1 MIDDLP
7 RLIPLCPPTESLV
20 MYRAHLPVNHC
31 LESDIDAFLM
41 EMIPS
46 IALQLTTELR
56 RSRGALKVD
65 LLLALDVF
73 QDATYSIVEPHIRLN
88 RFYFQTS
95 WTQMRRFANDPMILG
110 DFLRYIHD
118 ILCVRY
124 VCHGWKLK
132 RCSFIQL
139 NIRRCPHDVNILPSK
154 VHSLGFSGFG
164 YLTSCGGWRW
174 QWGMWRS
181 SVSLLRNGC
190 KQWLQT
196 KAAQ

>member
-73 QDATYSIVEPHIRLN
+73 QDVTYSIVEPHIRLN
-88 RFYFQTS
+88 RFYCQTS
-95 WTQMRRFANDPMILG
+95 WTKMQRFANDPMILG

-118 ILCVRY
+118 ILFVRY
-124 VCHGWKLK
+124 VCHGWDFK
-132 RCSFIQL
+132 RCIFIQL
-139 NIRRCPHDVNILPSK
+139 NIRRCPHDVNILL
-154 VHSLGFSGFG
+154 SLSTMTTA
-164 YLTSCGGWRW
+164 LASETTC
-174 QWGMWRS
+174 
-181 SVSLLRNGC
+181 LC
-190 KQWLQT
+190 
-196 KAAQ
+196 